1 MMAITDAIPT
11 IVSAR
16 VLDRLQAETVFAART
31 SRNYQR
37 ELKYGDTIDVVP
49 VTGGGSVEDVPTIGG
64 GTDLRYTAVTA
75 GSPTSLV
82 VSERK
87 YWGVEFDDQYQVQ
100 ARPMLLDAAVREK
113 GEDLAY
119 VQDQYV
125 RGLMDA
131 TTHAIHVNP
140 NAGNSAAVA
149 IGMASVSNTEVQHIQ
164 RAFAT
169 MGRYLNQ
176 QGAMSSGRWA
186 IVQSHTMELL
196 VRIFASDGTYQ
207 PPAESASVKN
217 GWMGSLLGFRV
228 FEDARTP
235 VTVTSGAATETIFF
249 GTDKATEFVE
259 QLSNTERLRS
269 QESFADRVRGQSLYG
284 GVLLY
289 PALMAKATISLTEI
303 VAVP

>member
-1 MMAITDAIPT
+1 MAIRDAIPT

-37 ELKYGDTIDVVP
+37 ELTYGDTIDVVP
-49 VTGGGSVEDVPTIGG
+49 VSGGGSVEDVPMIGG
-64 GTDLRYTAVTA
+64 GTDLTYTAVTA
-75 GSPTSLV
+75 GSPTSLTV
-82 VSERK
+82 DQRK
-87 YWGVEFDDQYQVQ
+87 YWAVEFDDQYQVQ

-125 RGLMDA
+125 RGLMNA
-131 TTHAIHVNP
+131 TTHAIAVNGS
-140 NAGNSAAVA
+140 NANPPVA
-149 IGMASVSNTEVQHIQ
+149 QNIGLASVASADVQHIQ

-176 QGAMSSGRWA
+176 QGAMSDRWA
-186 IVQSHTMELL
+186 IVQPHTMELL
-196 VRIFASDGTYQ
+196 VRIFASDGTYR
-207 PPAESASVKN
+207 PPAESDSIRN
-217 GWMGSLLGFRV
+217 GFSGRLLGFTIY
-228 FEDARTP
+228 EDARTP
-235 VTVTSGAATETIFF
+235 VTVTSGAAAETIFF

-289 PALMAKATISLTEI
+289 PALMAKATIAINEI